1 MRIIDEYKMSK
12 HERPKYYIE
21 TYGCQM
27 NLSDSEIVSS
37 ILADSGYEA
46 AGSAEAADVI
56 LLNTCSVRDNAEKK
70 IFEKLTHLK
79 QYKKKNSG
87 LVIGILGCMAERL
100 RNNLLGAK
108 DLVNLVVG
116 PDEYRKIPE
125 LIGSAFGG
133 SNGIA
138 VELSRV
144 ETYDD
149 IKPLR
154 TEGISA
160 WVSIMRGCN
169 NFCSYC
175 VVPYTRGRERSR
187 PAGSVIEEIKG
198 LWDSGFREITFL
210 GQNVNSY
217 NDTES
222 GVDFPDLLAMAAR
235 ALPGMRFRF
244 TTSHPKDLSDKLI
257 ETIAAHNNICRH
269 IHLAM
274 QSGSDRIL
282 RLMRRN
288 YTIEHFIGRVKKIR
302 ELIPDA
308 SLSTDIIAGFPGET
322 IEDHQDTLRALVEI
336 KFDGAYMF
344 RYSPREGT
352 QAFKMDDDVPEDEK
366 IRRLNQ
372 IIELQNSISKDLNEN
387 EIGNMHEVLVE
398 GPSKKDRCRW
408 RGRSDTN
415 KVVIFDNHNG
425 DIAVGDTVK
434 VRINGFTSATLFG
447 CIKSCK
453 VTDTEAV
460 IQESE

>member
-1 MRIIDEYKMSK
+1 MRIIDEYTMSK
-12 HERPKYYIE
+12 QNLPKYYIE

-27 NLSDSEIVSS
+27 NLSDSEIVAS
-37 ILADSGYEA
+37 ILAESGYIA
-46 AGSAEAADVI
+46 ADSAGSADII

-79 QYKKKNSG
+79 QYKKKNRN

-100 RNNLLGAK
+100 RNDLLGAK
-108 DLVNLVVG
+108 DLVNIVVG

-138 VELSRV
+138 VQLSRV

-154 TEGISA
+154 TDGISA

-187 PAGSVIEEIKG
+187 PAGSIIDEIKE
-198 LWDSGFREITFL
+198 LWNSGFREITFL

-222 GVDFPDLLAMAAR
+222 GTDFPDLLAMAAETM
-235 ALPGMRFRF
+235 PEMRFRF

-257 ETIAAHNNICRH
+257 ETIASYGNICRH

-274 QSGSDRIL
+274 QSGSNRVL
-282 RLMRRN
+282 GMMRRN
-288 YTIEHFIGRVKKIR
+288 YTIEHFKERVAKIR

-322 IEDHQDTLRALVEI
+322 IEDHQATLRALVDI

-352 QAFKMDDDVPEDEK
+352 QAFKMADNVPEEEK

-372 IIELQNSISKDLNEN
+372 IIELQNSISKDLNEQ
-387 EIGNMHEVLVE
+387 EIGLTHEVLVE
-398 GPSKKDRCRW
+398 GPSKKDQCRW

-425 DIAVGDTVK
+425 NIIVGDTVK

-447 CIKSCK
+447 CINSKMK
-453 VTDTEAV
+453 PVEA
-460 IQESE
+460 